1 VFQPPDPFSYDD
13 SGRNPRSY
21 LEEERDFPQLIE
33 SDDPVSFFK
42 IFAPGIRR
50 VHLQEHGSIFLPQ
63 VVALSKRRIEG
74 IDAGTG
80 H

>member
-13 SGRNPRSY
+13 SGRNLRGY
-21 LEEERDFPQLIE
+21 LEEEGNFPQLIE
-33 SDDPVSFFK
+33 SDDPVSLFK

-50 VHLQEHGSIFLPQ
+50 AHLQEHGFLFPPQ
-63 VVALSKRRIEG
+63 VVPLSKGRIEG